1 MSLNQRAMLDTINPV
16 ETPEG
21 IELHLPVAGLVS
33 RAMAWVIDTLI
44 RGLMYIILAAILAP
58 MGKTGIGILLVLTFF
73 IEWFYWVIFEVKRGG
88 KTPGK
93 SSMGLMVIHDDGTPI
108 SWGAS
113 MIRNLLR
120 VADFLPLFYGFG
132 IVSMIVSK
140 DFKRL
145 GDHAAG
151 TLVVYE
157 EKPKKPAEKSDAQ
170 PLRPAFPLQLEEQQ
184 ALLAFDERSLNLTG
198 ERAQELAELTGPLLE
213 DQKHPVDALRGMA
226 HWLAGERGKAS

>member
-1 MSLNQRAMLDTINPV
+1 MNQIRKTMLDTIHPV

-21 IELHLPVAGLVS
+21 IALHLPVAGLVS
-33 RAMAWVIDTLI
+33 RALAWVIDTLI
-44 RGLMYIILAAILAP
+44 RGLMYIILGTLLVP
-58 MGKTGIGILLVLTFF
+58 LGKTGLGLLLVLTFF

-93 SSMGLMVIHDDGTPI
+93 SAMGLMVIHDDGTPI

-120 VADFLPLFYGFG
+120 VADFLPLLYGFG
-132 IVSMIVSK
+132 LVSMIMSR

-151 TLVVYE
+151 TLVIYS
-157 EKPKKPAEKSDAQ
+157 EKPRQAAKQTDAQ
-170 PLRPAFPLQLEEQQ
+170 PLRPPFPLQLEEQQ
-184 ALLAFDERSLNLTG
+184 ALLAFDERSLMLTG
-198 ERAQELAELTGPLLE
+198 ERAQELAELTGPLITE
-213 DQKHPVDALRGMA
+213 QQHPVDALRGMA
-226 HWLAGERGKAS
+226 HWLAGERGKTS